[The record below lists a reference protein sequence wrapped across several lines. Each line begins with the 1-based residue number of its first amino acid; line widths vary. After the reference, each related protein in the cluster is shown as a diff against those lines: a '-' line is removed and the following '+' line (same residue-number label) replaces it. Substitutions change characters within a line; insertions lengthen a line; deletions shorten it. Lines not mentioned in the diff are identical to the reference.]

1 MSRLGRRKK
10 RKKEKEKKK
19 EREGEREKGRKRN
32 RNKEKKKKEG
42 KERQGGREKEK
53 LRERWKW
60 RRERRE
66 KGSKGGRKK
75 TNKKRL
81 HRWSGCAFH
90 GQPGPTGSCDLFRA
104 RPSHMG
110 PIFPAAVWQP
120 RVAQQAGK
128 IIAAHLLAL
137 GDGEGAGE
145 DSFKCQR
152 ELLGS
157 AFQPQLLCWEMG
169 SQE

>member
-32 RNKEKKKKEG
+32 RNKEKEKKEG

-53 LRERWKW
+53 LRERWK
-60 RRERRE
+60 RRRE

-75 TNKKRL
+75 TNNKRL
-81 HRWSGCAFH
+81 HQWSGCAFH
-90 GQPGPTGSCDLFRA
+90 GQTGPTGSCGLFRA
-104 RPSHMG
+104 RPSHVG
-110 PIFPAAVWQP
+110 PTFPAAVWQP
-120 RVAQQAGK
+120 RVIQQAGK